1 MDLAVAPDL
10 WMAAPQA
17 EALYRIAQARL
28 YFDSMT
34 LLQQLGVVPHP
45 SS

>member
-1 MDLAVAPDL
+1 VQVVEM
-10 WMAAPQA
+10 QQGK
-17 EALYRIAQARL
+17 IAQARL
-28 YFDSMT
+28 YFDGMT

>member
-1 MDLAVAPDL
+1 VQVVEM
-10 WMAAPQA
+10 QQGK
-17 EALYRIAQARL
+17 IAHARL

-34 LLQQLGVVPHP
+34 LLQQVGVVPQP